1 MELLHH
7 QIVWNTSNTPV
18 GGGFTWAL
26 LKCLRSM
33 YEYVSTTDLVVRRDI
48 NGTMTS
54 LLHQTLHTIWIHL
67 NTTSDVSLGFYHVLY
82 LYNAAQVHMLFLLFP
97 CFLLVFAIC
106 SLRVLHSSLSCS
118 RLFTTVCYPFA
129 TIQDCSLCVCYT
141 FNIVRYLFTT
151 CSTLFATCS
160 LHVQHCSLPVHY
172 MFNIVHYLFTTR
184 STLFPTRS
192 LHVQHCSLPV
202 HYPFEIV
209 HYTFTTVCYHS
220 RLFATCLL
228 HIQHCSLPVHYHL
241 RLFATCLLHV
251 WHHSLLFAAHV
262 QDHLLH
268 VWDHLPSWLFQINFD
283 LIISSD
289 WSWFTIC
296 STCSPAVRHVCHPF
310 IIHSLCIHYQ
320 ILYVHYIFTICVIP
334 CLLCMRSI
342 IELLYFKALPQIL
355 AIYTWSTLLPW
366 QAPMWSGTDP
376 WWSLSEVGY
385 CCPTLTEP
393 PPLPHQEH
401 PSLWPCVPC
410 ITSRI
415 LPL

>member
-1 MELLHH
+1 MSPP
-7 QIVWNTSNTPV
+7 QIWLWDEISMVQWLPCCTRRYTP
-18 GGGFTWAL
+18 
-26 LKCLRSM
+26 
-33 YEYVSTTDLVVRRDI
+33 YEYTSIPHLMCHWGSTMSYICTMLHKYICYSFYFHAFFLCLPYVHYVFYIVR
-48 NGTMTS
+48 
-54 LLHQTLHTIWIHL
+54 
-67 NTTSDVSLGFYHVLY
+67 Y
-82 LYNAAQVHMLFLLFP
+82 
-97 CFLLVFAIC
+97 
-106 SLRVLHSSLSCS
+106 RV
-118 RLFTTVCYPFA
+118 R
-129 TIQDCSLCVCYT
+129 DCSLLFVT
-141 FNIVRYLFTT
+141 HLLPFKIVRYV
-151 CSTLFATCS
+151 FATRSTSFATRS
-160 LHVQHCSLPVHY
+160 LHIQYRLLPIHY
-172 MFNIVHYLFTTR
+172 MFNIVPYLFTTR

-192 LHVQHCSLPV
+192 LHVQHCFLPV

-289 WSWFTIC
+289 WSWYTIC
-296 STCSPAVRHVCHPF
+296 STCSPAVHHVCHPF
-310 IIHSLCIHYQ
+310 IIHSLCILYQ

-342 IELLYFKALPQIL
+342 IELLYFKALPQIFT
-355 AIYTWSTLLPW
+355 IYTWSTLLPW